1 MLALKLG
8 FSLGSPRPMGAWQP
22 SDESSLVAWYKNKTG
37 VFLSGSNVVIWE
49 DSSSNNHA
57 MTQATASEQ
66 PTYDDSTGTLTF
78 DSSNTQNLQ
87 SQVNQIS
94 LTGEFVVGF
103 YARPDAFNNVILGD
117 NTTTNEFFKYS
128 NSDRFQIKID
138 GTLKT
143 FSLNTGG
150 WTDYNYVVITRDSDD
165 LIRFYVDGTLQ
176 TDTETLAG
184 TSDID
189 AIGVRATDVNPYDG
203 TLKEVQIYSSYSEDL
218 INNVN
223 SYLSGL

>member
-8 FSLGSPRPMGAWQP
+8 FSLGSPRPLGAWQP

-49 DSSSNNHA
+49 DSSGNNHA

-66 PTYDDSTGTLTF
+66 PTYDDATGDLTF
-78 DSSNTQNLQ
+78 DSSNTQSLQ
-87 SQVNQIS
+87 SMVNQIS
-94 LTGEFVVGF
+94 LSGEFVVGF
-103 YARPDAFNNVILGD
+103 YAIPTSFNNVIIGD

-128 NSDRFQIKID
+128 NTNRFQIKID

-143 FSLNTGG
+143 FSLDSGS
-150 WTDYNYVVITRDSDD
+150 WADYKYVVITRDGDD

-176 TDTETLAG
+176 SDTETLAG

-203 TLKEVQIYSSYSEDL
+203 TLRELQIFSSFSEDL
-218 INNVN
+218 VNNVN
-223 SYLSGL
+223 SYLTGL